1 MNKPLK
7 IFVSSLE
14 YSSNI
19 HLLYLLKELK
29 SLQIDFSL
37 CGIFDSHL
45 LKDFRSDFSPNN
57 FRIMGFI
64 GALKVLKTY
73 FKTKKELTKIAL
85 NCDIALFMDSS
96 SFNIPLIKSIQK
108 NKITPKIIYYILP
121 QVWAWK
127 SYRAKVLEQICDEL
141 WGILPFEKQ
150 FYTQKG
156 KISYVGHP
164 LLDEIPHFFN
174 TTPKSGNIA
183 FMPGSRMAEIKSL
196 MPLFIPLAKALQ
208 QKGKKAFLIVPKHL
222 QNRNLEEIYGKLE
235 DFTLYFD
242 TYEAL
247 NLSEFAFVCSGT
259 ATLECTL
266 MGIPTLLVYKA
277 KYLDYLI
284 ARMLVK
290 LNFIGL
296 ANIFLEFYYY
306 KHPSLNPN
314 PKIAPIHQEF
324 LQNHANLDN
333 LLKAWES
340 YDFKHFYQ
348 ERKVLLEYLKN
359 GSATNCAKKIQNF
372 IK

>member
-7 IFVSSLE
+7 IFISSLE

-19 HLLYLLKELK
+19 HLLHLLNALK
-29 SLQIDFSL
+29 NMQVKFSL
-37 CGIFDSHL
+37 HGIFDNSL
-45 LKDFRSDFSPNN
+45 IADFKSDFSPNS

-64 GALKVLKTY
+64 DALKVIKTY
-73 FKTKKELTKIAL
+73 FKIKKKLTKIAL

-96 SFNIPLIKSIQK
+96 SFNIPLIKSIKK
-108 NKITPKIIYYILP
+108 NKNSPKIIYYILP

-127 SYRAKVLEQICDEL
+127 PYRTKILEQICDEL
-141 WGILPFEKQ
+141 WGILPFEEQ
-150 FYTQKG
+150 FYSKKE

-164 LLDEIPHFFN
+164 LLDEIPYFFD
-174 TTPKSGNIA
+174 TAPESGNIA
-183 FMPGSRMAEIKSL
+183 FMPGSRIAEIKSL
-196 MPLFIPLAKALQ
+196 MPLFIPLARILKQKNKKAL
-208 QKGKKAFLIVPKHL
+208 LIIPKHFKNNDL
-222 QNRNLEEIYGKLE
+222 DKIYGNLE

-277 KYLDYLI
+277 KFLDYLL

-306 KHPSLNPN
+306 KHPSLNTN
-314 PKIAPIHQEF
+314 PKIAPIHEEF
-324 LQNHANLDN
+324 LQKDANLNN
-333 LLKAWES
+333 LLKAWET
-340 YDFKHFYQ
+340 YNMEHFYK
-348 ERKVLLEYLKN
+348 ERRVLLKYLKN

-372 IK
+372 LK